1 MEHALIKEA
10 SELFVGLD
18 DNNVPFSKVQN
29 YTPVA
34 SKLFGLSEEDSDRLG
49 LKVPEQLES
58 VLGRQSDN
66 RYQCTVTAKDGRL
79 VQKDVFFKF
88 CPLTDPIEY
97 LAANVEAPAL
107 PEYGCNAE
115 DTSNSPNN
123 AAYVDCLFTKL
134 STLLGDKYNFPN
146 AVVCYG
152 SIAGIKK
159 SYVCNVEDEI
169 DYLMGNAAFT
179 EGKGSRYEDINS
191 ALEEYVGE
199 HSASNR
205 GAISISD
212 DCAPVEID
220 ELGDQFD
227 EVCTLAPTIDSDQDD
242 SDISSRESA
251 SGTDEDGSVE
261 SSDDDDPFQESK
273 LNIGI
278 KDFPVVGVAMESL
291 EHTLD
296 ALLIRSR
303 HPMGEGE
310 LSAALLQ
317 VIMALIAHQKAY
329 DLTHNDLHS
338 SNIMYSKTGNS
349 HIVYK
354 IGGEYY
360 RVPTFGKIW
369 KIIDFGRAIYKIN
382 SAQFCSSSFMEG
394 GDAWSQYN
402 FGPCLSP
409 DKELVEPNSSFD
421 LCRLGISLVD
431 LVDWR
436 DMSETEIGRT
446 IEDWCHDDN
455 GKNIMY
461 KKNGDERYPD
471 FKLYKMIARKVH
483 GHSPTSQLARPV
495 FNRFK
500 VGHKKAKKAARES
513 HIVDMDAIS
522 PQFDTP
528 SPR

>member
-1 MEHALIKEA
+1 M
-10 SELFVGLD
+10 
-18 DNNVPFSKVQN
+18 
-29 YTPVA
+29 
-34 SKLFGLSEEDSDRLG
+34 
-49 LKVPEQLES
+49 
-58 VLGRQSDN
+58 
-66 RYQCTVTAKDGRL
+66 
-79 VQKDVFFKF
+79 
-88 CPLTDPIEY
+88 
-97 LAANVEAPAL
+97 
-107 PEYGCNAE
+107 
-115 DTSNSPNN
+115 
-123 AAYVDCLFTKL
+123 
-134 STLLGDKYNFPN
+134 
-146 AVVCYG
+146 
-152 SIAGIKK
+152 
-159 SYVCNVEDEI
+159 EDEI
-169 DYLMGNAAFT
+169 DYLMGTAAFT
-179 EGKGSRYEDINS
+179 EGKGSRYEDMNS

-212 DCAPVEID
+212 NCAPVEID
-220 ELGDQFD
+220 ELSDALN
-227 EVCTLAPTIDSDQDD
+227 EVCVLAPSGEPDQDD
-242 SDISSRESA
+242 SDVSSRESA

-261 SSDDDDPFQESK
+261 SSDEEDPFQESR
-273 LNIGI
+273 LNISI

-338 SNIMYSKTGNS
+338 SNIMYSKTANT

-360 RVPTFGKIW
+360 RVPTFGKVW
-369 KIIDFGRAIYKIN
+369 KIIDFGRAIYRIN
-382 SAQFCSSSFMEG
+382 NTQFCSSSFMEG

-402 FGPCLSP
+402 FGPCLTP
-409 DKELVEPNSSFD
+409 DKERVEPNSSFD

-436 DMSETEIGRT
+436 DMAETEIGRT
-446 IEDWCHDDN
+446 IEEWCHDDN

-483 GHSPTSQLARPV
+483 GHSPTSQLTRSV

-500 VGHKKAKKAARES
+500 VGHKKAKKAARGS
-513 HIVDMDAIS
+513 HIVDMDVIS
-522 PQFDTP
+522 PQFDIPAPT
-528 SPR
+528 